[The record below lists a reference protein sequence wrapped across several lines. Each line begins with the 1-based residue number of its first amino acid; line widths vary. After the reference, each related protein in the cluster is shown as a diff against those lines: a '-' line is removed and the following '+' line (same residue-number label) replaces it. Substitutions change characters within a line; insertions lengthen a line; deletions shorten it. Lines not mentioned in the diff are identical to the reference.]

1 MIGIKMGVQTSE
13 HNRRPADGNTNE
25 VEPCKYNRS
34 WRMTHTW
41 VEMRRELRIP
51 REKNLK
57 LHRAFVSCV
66 KKRICE
72 VKYGQ
77 IFSRSKFVW

>member
-25 VEPCKYNRS
+25 MELCKYNRS

-41 VEMRRELRIP
+41 AEMRRELRIP
-51 REKNLK
+51 REKK
-57 LHRAFVSCV
+57 FEIASCFRCV
-66 KKRICE
+66 KKMIC
-72 VKYGQ
+72 
-77 IFSRSKFVW
+77 